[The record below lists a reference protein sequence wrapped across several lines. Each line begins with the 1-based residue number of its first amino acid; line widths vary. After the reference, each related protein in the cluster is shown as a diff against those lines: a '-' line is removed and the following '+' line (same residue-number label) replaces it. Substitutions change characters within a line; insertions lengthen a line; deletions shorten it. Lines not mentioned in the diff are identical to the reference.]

1 MPIFTLPDLFAFLW
15 FVGVWSVYSILIE
28 NTAKGQTGL
37 NALMNHY
44 RDEWMERLLAR
55 EVRIVDSQVTAAL
68 QNGTAFFASTSL
80 IAVGGGLSLLR
91 SSQDIVP
98 VLSRLPFGA
107 ESSPQL

>member
-68 QNGTAFFASTSL
+68 
-80 IAVGGGLSLLR
+80 R
-91 SSQDIVP
+91 SVISAGFS
-98 VLSRLPFGA
+98 VLCRSRSRLWA
-107 ESSPQL
+107 W